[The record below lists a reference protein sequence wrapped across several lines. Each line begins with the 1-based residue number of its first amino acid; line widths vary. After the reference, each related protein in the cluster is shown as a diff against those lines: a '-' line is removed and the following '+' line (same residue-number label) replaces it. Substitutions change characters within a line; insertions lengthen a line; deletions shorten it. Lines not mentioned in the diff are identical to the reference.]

1 MRRLTGWKLW
11 LLIAVTTVLY
21 SAGLVYLFRRYPLPP
36 LSVLG
41 GFLVGASVIAQ
52 FAAKWA
58 FGLLFRDGIIAG
70 GRNLSVA
77 DSFRAALVG
86 AGVARLIPAGGA
98 ITPVAMSWTVRKEV
112 TGTAGAAL
120 RATVLNYAGLLIGT
134 GYCLLWIRGRG
145 LPGAAQAGIVIT
157 GIVAF
162 LIGVVLMLGSGW
174 IGSMGRWLPA
184 KLRQK
189 LGPSLS
195 NHPPRWPA
203 QRHLWT
209 RLLLEAAAMYAVME
223 AFSVHL
229 TPTQA
234 FAAFGISQLAGGLPG
249 TPGGLGFTEAGLV
262 GALSAFGF
270 AAQTTVGPVL
280 VYRLVSYWL
289 VALASMVVGGATFLR
304 REAGT
309 AATNGVIGG

>member
-1 MRRLTGWKLW
+1 MRRLSGWKLW
-11 LLIAVTTVLY
+11 LLIGGTT
-21 SAGLVYLFRRYPLPP
+21 AGYGVALVFLFRRFPLPP
-36 LSVLG
+36 ISLLG
-41 GFLVGASVIAQ
+41 GLLIGASIVAQ

-58 FGLLFRDGIIAG
+58 FGLLFRDGVVAT
-70 GRNLSVA
+70 GRDLSVG

-98 ITPVAMSWTVRKEV
+98 ITPVAMSWSVRRQA

-145 LPGAAQAGIVIT
+145 LPGAAQAGIVIS
-157 GIVAF
+157 GVIAL
-162 LIGVVLMLGSGW
+162 LIGVFLMLGSGW
-174 IGSMGRWLPA
+174 IGSMGRLLP
-184 KLRQK
+184 KRLRDK
-189 LGPSLS
+189 IGPSLT

-209 RLLLEAAAMYAVME
+209 RLLLEAAAMWAVME
-223 AFSVHL
+223 AFSVRL

-234 FAAFGISQLAGGLPG
+234 FAAFGLSQLAGGLPG

-270 AAQTTVGPVL
+270 AAETTVGPVL

-289 VALASMVVGGATFLR
+289 VALASLIAGGATFLR
-304 REAGT
+304 KET
-309 AATNGVIGG
+309 AAA